1 MLMEEKKTPFQTT
14 DNETKQADFESR
26 TIKLEVPKALGE
38 ESPRRRGRPSKG
50 DGSPPKNRDRV
61 VVGEVEFR
69 KPAADINNLH
79 AAFDRVAEQ
88 EKALYAR
95 KVELAAQ
102 YEKQYSKKLKFVEP
116 VHPLDTKSPCE
127 RIPSAQGRALA
138 KGLYAAPAALLG
150 VEARPKDAELD
161 LLGEAI
167 ADLSRYHSF
176 ADSEFMTW
184 LGVGFAALACFA
196 PAAAELRSKKAGTW
210 EVDKEKLRA
219 AGYLGVAA

>member
-1 MLMEEKKTPFQTT
+1 MTTTP
-14 DNETKQADFESR
+14 DEPKPSER
-26 TIKLEVPKALGE
+26 TVKLEAPKAPGE
-38 ESPRRRGRPSKG
+38 ETPRRPGRPKKG
-50 DGSPPKNRDRV
+50 DGSPPRQNRERV

-69 KPAADINNLH
+69 KPANDIANLH
-79 AAFDRVAEQ
+79 AAFDRIAEQ
-88 EKALYAR
+88 ERALHVR
-95 KVELAAQ
+95 KVELASQ
-102 YEKQYSKKLKFVEP
+102 YEKQYNKKLKFNEP

-150 VEARPKDAELD
+150 VECRPKDQELD

-167 ADLSRYHSF
+167 ADLSKYHSF
-176 ADSEFMTW
+176 ADSEFLTW
-184 LGVGFAALACFA
+184 MGVGFAALACFA

-210 EVDKEKLRA
+210 EVDREKLRA